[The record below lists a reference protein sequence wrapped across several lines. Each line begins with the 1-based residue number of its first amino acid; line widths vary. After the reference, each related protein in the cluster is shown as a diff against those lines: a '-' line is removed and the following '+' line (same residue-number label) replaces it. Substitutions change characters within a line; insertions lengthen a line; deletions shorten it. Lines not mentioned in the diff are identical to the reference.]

1 MEEGTNEMTQEEIKG
16 TLIDVAGKL
25 GVPFVVLALFLW
37 LAREAA
43 TSLHRTVVIPIVESH
58 TEFLDSTRQTLDRIS
73 TTQER
78 QAETLQELAVG
89 QTEIRHAVLKSGT

>member
-1 MEEGTNEMTQEEIKG
+1 MTQEEIKS

-37 LAREAA
+37 MAREAA
-43 TSLHRTVVIPIVESH
+43 TSIHKTVVIPIVESH

-73 TTQER
+73 TTQEK
-78 QAETLQELAVG
+78 QAETLQEIAVG
-89 QTEIRHAVLKSGT
+89 QTEIRHAVMKSGS